1 MALVSTVNMPV
12 PSLLTSGVTA
22 ADVGAVMAA
31 AAAETGIRII
41 CC

>member
-12 PSLLTSGVTA
+12 PLLLTSGVTDDA
-22 ADVGAVMAA
+22 VVMAA
-31 AAAETGIRII
+31 AAAETGIRMI